1 MEIVYGSVECSVL
14 VQSYELTDPLIVRYL
29 IQNRYLN
36 RKGRMKMSLV
46 GNLKEIQEKA
56 IDEKVLEFAEEMEAA
71 IIGSAAKG
79 YSGNKYKIHNDNP
92 DKHIMHSKIF
102 IEKLQEL
109 LDGVK
114 VEFIKEERKYLL
126 ISGSYYEH
134 YIHFRWND

>member
-1 MEIVYGSVECSVL
+1 
-14 VQSYELTDPLIVRYL
+14 
-29 IQNRYLN
+29 
-36 RKGRMKMSLV
+36 MSLV
-46 GNLKEIQEKA
+46 VNLKEIQEKA
-56 IDEKVLEFAEEMEAA
+56 IDEKALEFAEEMEAA
-71 IIGSAAKG
+71 IIESAAKG

-114 VEFIKEERKYLL
+114 VEFIKEKRKYLL
-126 ISGSYYEH
+126 INGSYYEH